1 MINRIS
7 VIRFSEITGYRYVIQ
22 PFFPLRT
29 SEIISTFLPE
39 EIRQKI
45 LEHLHSVIHTSP

>member
-7 VIRFSEITGYRYVIQ
+7 VIRFSESTGYRYAIQ
-22 PFFPLRT
+22 QFFPLRA
-29 SEIISTFLPE
+29 SEIILTFLPE

-45 LEHLHSVIHTSP
+45 LEHLHGVIITSP